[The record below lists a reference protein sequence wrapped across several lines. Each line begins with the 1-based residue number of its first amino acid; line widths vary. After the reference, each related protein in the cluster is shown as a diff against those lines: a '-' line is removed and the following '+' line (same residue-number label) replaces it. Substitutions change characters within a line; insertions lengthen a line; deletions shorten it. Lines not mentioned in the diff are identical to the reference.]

1 MGKPLYLLF
10 QYYHS
15 IMWNHSLARQCG
27 FHKWQC
33 LFYVKRWKDHPM
45 KYQPIKALNC
55 FMWKL
60 YCGRE
65 KIKKYAKRYEKS
77 IFQFFFIFLR
87 KIGFFNLCYGEE
99 KEERKTKKNKRWASI
114 EFFIKDLFIINVNKY
129 AFFFGLVH
137 I

>member
-1 MGKPLYLLF
+1 
-10 QYYHS
+10 
-15 IMWNHSLARQCG
+15 
-27 FHKWQC
+27 
-33 LFYVKRWKDHPM
+33 M

-65 KIKKYAKRYEKS
+65 KIKKYAKHYEKS
-77 IFQFFFIFLR
+77 IFQSFFFYLFKKDRVLQPMLWGR
-87 KIGFFNLCYGEE
+87 KG
-99 KEERKTKKNKRWASI
+99 RKKNKKNKRWASI